1 MFYKYIYIYIHI
13 KNKKTCNFILKFML
27 SIVILSNVLFI
38 LSKMCYIV
46 FYNLKYTLIHSLTL
60 IFDSFI
66 KIILN
71 NYSIKFVYQYNII
84 YILNFIFYICIL
96 KFSRV
101 FFF

>member
-1 MFYKYIYIYIHI
+1 MFYKYIYIHI
-13 KNKKTCNFILKFML
+13 KNKKTYNFILKFML